1 MNSGTSS
8 ALAPVQNVKWG
19 VVGSSR
25 DSRLASAVWGVSI
38 RVGASSCSSSRSGHC
53 VDVVHRVRVVDVKA
67 AANGSGEGG
76 GFGTTTGVSIGN
88 GNGATAVAERPYFTG
103 GATDFRRATAP
114 LTPKPMD
121 HPKTVVLV
129 RHGLSSW
136 NQEGRIQGSSDQ
148 SILSEIGRMQ
158 AVKCRESLSE
168 LKFDTCFA
176 SPITRAKTSAE
187 LIWEGREEPLVFLDT
202 LREANLNFL
211 EGMLNSEAE
220 KQHAELFKAWRE
232 DPLNFNVDGVYP
244 VVELWA
250 KAKLAWEEILSS
262 PGERLLV
269 VTHKSILRAM
279 LCTALG
285 LGPDRFRGV
294 DVHNAG
300 ISTFTVNTRGEPM
313 LSSLNRTAHLHVD
326 GMHYLD

>member
-1 MNSGTSS
+1 MNSS
-8 ALAPVQNVKWG
+8 ALAPNVPLRG
-19 VVGSSR
+19 AATGAVATRSASSQ
-25 DSRLASAVWGVSI
+25 LASAVWGVSV
-38 RVGASSCSSSRSGHC
+38 RAPRGSERASSHVRAVDARAGAGDSG
-53 VDVVHRVRVVDVKA
+53 D
-67 AANGSGEGG
+67 
-76 GFGTTTGVSIGN
+76 GFGTTKGVSSASN
-88 GNGATAVAERPYFTG
+88 GNGATMVAERPFTG
-103 GATDFRRATAP
+103 GAIDFRRATAP
-114 LTPKPMD
+114 LTPRPMANA
-121 HPKTVVLV
+121 KTVVMV

-136 NQEGRIQGSSDQ
+136 NEEGRVQGSSDE
-148 SILSEIGRMQ
+148 SILSEVGRMQ
-158 AVKCRESLSE
+158 ALRVRDSLAM
-168 LKFDTCFA
+168 LKFDKCFA

-187 LIWEGREEPLVFLDT
+187 LIWEGREEPLVYLDT
-202 LREANLNFL
+202 LREANLLFL
-211 EGMLNSEAE
+211 EGMLNSEAK
-220 KQHAELFKAWRE
+220 KQHPELFRSWRE

-300 ISTFTVNTRGEPM
+300 ISTFIVNTRGEPM
-313 LSSLNRTAHLHVD
+313 LSSLNRTAHLHID
-326 GMHYLD
+326 GVHYLD

>member
-1 MNSGTSS
+1 MNSS
-8 ALAPVQNVKWG
+8 ALATSVQNVKWG
-19 VVGSSR
+19 VGRESGVVVTKSTSSR
-25 DSRLASAVWGVSI
+25 FASAVWGVSV
-38 RVGASSCSSSRSGHC
+38 RAAPGCVG
-53 VDVVHRVRVVDVKA
+53 VDVGSRVRVADVRA
-67 AANGSGEGG
+67 AADGAGE
-76 GFGTTTGVSIGN
+76 GFGTTKGLSTN
-88 GNGATAVAERPYFTG
+88 GNGATMVAERPFTG
-103 GATDFRRATAP
+103 GAIDFRRATAP
-114 LTPKPMD
+114 LTPKPMENA
-121 HPKTVVLV
+121 KTVVLV

-136 NQEGRIQGSSDQ
+136 NEEGRVQGSSDK
-148 SILSEIGRMQ
+148 SILSEVGRMQ
-158 AVKCRESLSE
+158 ALRVRESLSTM
-168 LKFDTCFA
+168 KFDKCFA

-187 LIWEGREEPLVFLDT
+187 LIWEGREEPLVYLDT
-202 LREANLNFL
+202 LREANLLFL
-211 EGMLNSEAE
+211 EGMLNSDAH
-220 KQHAELFKAWRE
+220 KQYPELFTAWRE
-232 DPLNFNVDGVYP
+232 DPLNFHVDGVYP

-313 LSSLNRTAHLHVD
+313 LASLNRTAHLHVD
-326 GMHYLD
+326 GVHYLD